1 MGLISQAPYPLWFRY
16 GLALPASCLRANDNP
31 FDAGKVYRTD
41 VVKHGFKG
49 HMVMSAVDVFPQCLN
64 EMCIRDSRIPKR
76 FTPLM
81 ELQLEFKKA
90 QRMDGI
96 QLRCV

>member
-1 MGLISQAPYPLWFRY
+1 MYHLFLPNYRKQIFLHEHGNAKGMGLISQAPYPLWFRY

-49 HMVMSAVDVFPQCLN
+49 HMVMSAVDVLVWY
-64 EMCIRDSRIPKR
+64 
-76 FTPLM
+76 
-81 ELQLEFKKA
+81 KKS
-90 QRMDGI
+90 
-96 QLRCV
+96 